1 MDERDDEEEVEA
13 LLDEALE
20 LLDLDDFDESASSE
34 VPSLSESTLLSL
46 CSGGCSDGGGGAGNG
61 NGGCGGSF
69 GVPGGD

>member
-20 LLDLDDFDESASSE
+20 LLDLDDFDESESSE

-46 CSGGCSDGGGGAGNG
+46 CSGGWWLL
-61 NGGCGGSF
+61 
-69 GVPGGD
+69 